1 MTMTSRERVRK
12 VLNHEEADR
21 MPIDFGAMRSTGM
34 TAVAYNHL
42 KKYLGLDTRTTKI
55 YDIWQ
60 QLAEPE
66 MNLIERFH
74 GDVVQLHR
82 LAPSFGIN
90 IDEWKMGEDV
100 EGTPSLVAKGFNP
113 VTNEKGDKLILNG
126 EGRVI
131 AHLPAGG
138 YYYDQVDH
146 PLKDAET
153 TDDIDERID
162 FTPMS
167 QYEAEWLRQEAKKLY
182 ENTDKAIL
190 GEFVGT
196 VVYESGQYDFGYD
209 VYYENLVIEKELV
222 HYYNRRRID
231 MLKASVKT
239 YLDAVGDY
247 IDIIHMGDDLGT
259 QQAPQIS
266 IEMYREMIK
275 PYQKELFQYIHEL
288 RPDVKVFYHCC
299 GSIYPFIPD
308 LIDAGVDILNPVQL
322 TAKGMDARQLKEE
335 FGDRLTFWGG
345 GCNMTTT
352 GTNGTL
358 EEIEAEVKELSG
370 IFKKGGGYV
379 FNQVHNVQNDVTPE
393 RVIAIYDSA
402 YKYSGYDK

>member
-1 MTMTSRERVRK
+1 MTSRERVRK

-21 MPIDFGAMRSTGM
+21 MPIDFAAMRSTGM
-34 TAVAYNHL
+34 TAVAYNNL
-42 KKYLGLDTRTTKI
+42 KKHLGLDTQSTKI

-60 QLAEPE
+60 QLADPE
-66 MNLIERFH
+66 MDLIERFH

-82 LAPSFGIN
+82 MAPCFGIT
-90 IDEWKMGEDV
+90 IDKWKMGEDV
-100 EGTPSLVAKGFNP
+100 EGTPSLVPEGLCP
-113 VTNEKGDKLILNG
+113 VTNAKGDKLIVD
-126 EGRVI
+126 EGGHTI

-146 PLKDAET
+146 PLQCAQTPK
-153 TDDIDERID
+153 DIDDRID

-167 QYEAEWLRQEAKKLY
+167 EKEANWLRQEAKRLY
-182 ENTDKAIL
+182 ETTDKAIL
-190 GEFVGT
+190 GEFVGS

-209 VYYENLVIEKELV
+209 VYYENLVLEQELV
-222 HYYNRRRID
+222 HYYNKRRIA
-231 MLKASVKT
+231 MLKQDVKT

-266 IEMYREMIK
+266 IEMYREMVK
-275 PYQKELFQYIHEL
+275 PYHKELFQYIHQL
-288 RPDVKVFYHCC
+288 RPDIKVFFHCC
-299 GSIYPFIPD
+299 GSIYPFIWD

-322 TAKGMDARQLKEE
+322 TAKNMDARQLKEE
-335 FGDRLTFWGG
+335 FGSKLTFWGG

-352 GTNGTL
+352 GTIGSL
-358 EEIEAEVKELSG
+358 EEIEEEVKELAG
-370 IFKKGGGYV
+370 IFKKGGGYL
-379 FNQVHNVQNDVTPE
+379 FNQVHNIQNDVTPE

-402 YKYSGYDK
+402 YKYSDYDK

>member
-1 MTMTSRERVRK
+1 MTSRERVRK

-34 TAVAYNHL
+34 TAVAYNNL
-42 KKYLGLDTRTTKI
+42 KKYLGLSTETTKI

-82 LAPSFGIN
+82 LAPSFNIP
-90 IDEWKMGEDV
+90 IDEWKMGADV
-100 EGTPSLVAKGFNP
+100 EGTPSLVAKNFNP
-113 VTNEKGDKLILNG
+113 VTNDRGDKLLLNPDG
-126 EGRVI
+126 TVI

-138 YYYDQVDH
+138 YYYDQVNH
-146 PLKDAET
+146 PLSDAET
-153 TDDIDERID
+153 TKDIDDRID
-162 FTPMS
+162 FSVMT
-167 QYEAEWLRQEAKKLY
+167 QEEAEWLHKEAKRLY
-182 ENTDKAIL
+182 ETTDKAIL
-190 GEFVGT
+190 AEFVGSAF
-196 VVYESGQYDFGYD
+196 YESGQYDFGYD

-222 HYYNRRRID
+222 HHYNARRLE
-231 MLKASVKT
+231 MLKASART

-247 IDIIHMGDDLGT
+247 IDVFHMGDDLGT

-266 IEMYREMIK
+266 MDMYREMIK
-275 PYQKELFQYIHEL
+275 PYHKELFQYIHKL
-288 RPDVKVFYHCC
+288 RPNVKIFYHCC

-308 LIDAGVDILNPVQL
+308 LIDAGIDILNPVQL
-322 TAKGMDARQLKEE
+322 TAKNMDARQLKEE
-335 FGDRLTFWGG
+335 FGDQLTFWGG

-379 FNQVHNVQNDVTPE
+379 FNQVHNIQNDVTPE
-393 RVIAIYDSA
+393 RAIAIYDAA
-402 YKYSGYDK
+402 YKYSSYDK